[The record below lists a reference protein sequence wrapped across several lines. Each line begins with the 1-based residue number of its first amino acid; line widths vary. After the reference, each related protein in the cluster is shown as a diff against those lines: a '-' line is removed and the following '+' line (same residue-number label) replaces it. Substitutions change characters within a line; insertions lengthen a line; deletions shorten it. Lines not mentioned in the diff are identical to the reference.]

1 MMYFSQIL
9 TFIIFVNWQCTPGTQ
24 KLSTEL
30 SPEAYDL
37 DNFQKILLEDDLK
50 EVSGLAW
57 VGENQIWAIEDES
70 SVIYRLAPETG
81 KIQEKQK
88 FAKNNDIEDIAW
100 VKDVAWVLQSDG
112 TLYEVSSP
120 LTKNAKTT
128 KFDFPIEKKRDLEAM
143 VVSEKGDYLYV
154 FCKSCKW
161 DKGTEEASVF
171 RFDLTSK
178 QYESTSFI
186 TLERGEIQKHLANKD
201 KAPLEI
207 KPAAVALHPIEKQF
221 YVLSSTDKWLLI
233 TDLDFDPIKVYRLN
247 PEIFKQPEGMTF
259 DPEGNMYISN
269 EARGGEPNIL
279 VFPYHPIQM
288 KP

>member
-30 SPEAYDL
+30 FPESYDL
-37 DNFQKILLEDDLK
+37 DNFQKILLEDDLE
-50 EVSGLAW
+50 EVSGLER
-57 VGENQIWAIEDES
+57 VGENQSWAIE
-70 SVIYRLAPETG
+70 
-81 KIQEKQK
+81 EKQK

-128 KFDFPIEKKRDLEAM
+128 KYDFPIEKKRDLEAM
-143 VVSEKGDYLYV
+143 VVSENGDYLYV

-178 QYESTSFI
+178 QYESASFI

-233 TDLDFDPIKVYRLN
+233 TDLDFNPIIVYRLN
-247 PEIFKQPEGMTF
+247 PELFKQPEGMTF

-279 VFPYHPIQM
+279 VFPYHPIQT

>member
-1 MMYFSQIL
+1 MHFSQIL
-9 TFIIFVNWQCTPGTQ
+9 TFLIFVNFQCKPSVE
-24 KLSTEL
+24 KLENGHFPATYSL
-30 SPEAYDL
+30 NDYS
-37 DNFQKILLEDDLK
+37 KIVLQSKMK
-50 EVSGLAW
+50 EISGLEW
-57 VGENQIWAIEDES
+57 VGKTQLLAIEDES
-70 SVIYRLAPETG
+70 SVIYSLAPDSG
-81 KIQEKQK
+81 KILDEQK

-100 VKDVAWVLQSDG
+100 VNNVAWVLQSDG
-112 TLYEVSSP
+112 TLYEITSP

-128 KFDFPIEKKRDLEAM
+128 KYDFPIEKKRDLEAM
-143 VVSEKGDYLYV
+143 VVSENGDYLYV

-161 DKGTEEASVF
+161 DNGTEEASVF
-171 RFDLTSK
+171 RFNLALK
-178 QYESTSFI
+178 QYESASFI
-186 TLERGEIQKHLANKD
+186 TLKREEIQKHFTNKD
-201 KAPLEI
+201 KEPLEM

-233 TDLDFDPIKVYRLN
+233 TDLDFNPIAVYRLN

-279 VFPYHPIQM
+279 VFPYHPIKI